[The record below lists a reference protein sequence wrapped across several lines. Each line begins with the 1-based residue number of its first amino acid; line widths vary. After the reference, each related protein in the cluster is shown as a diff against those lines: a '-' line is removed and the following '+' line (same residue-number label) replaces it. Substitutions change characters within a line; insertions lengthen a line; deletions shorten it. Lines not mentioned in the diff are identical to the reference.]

1 MDRESSLSRLSIRLT
16 HLADSPDPDLT
27 RLLKKLR
34 HAIKDGDEGAELD
47 RLSDQL
53 ARHMITLEQN
63 PPADLH
69 VPLTSH
75 YATDFAESIK
85 SLDVDQSY
93 RNKLDYLASQM
104 AKAPQVD
111 QQLQYLRDVFRLLR
125 TATSHK
131 TQEKSSYGG
140 VLNWFDKKD
149 GKKGDKTNEQL
160 NGFLL
165 KATDLLNQIISHMDV
180 LNGSPSETKW
190 LKEQLSESETVESLG
205 SVLDEVIDLLSELTG
220 KVNEERL
227 TTQSFLGNLHT
238 KLQSVE
244 EVIFSV
250 ITDGDKSFERAA
262 TLEKAVNDDVQVIGK
277 AVDENDLDVLKKT
290 VESGLVNLSA
300 KVASYLETERKQH
313 QESKQKIKGLTRQV
327 RSMESETTKL
337 RSEVR
342 NSLDLVMKDPLTGVY
357 NRGGYEARVIEEF
370 SRKQRVNAPLS
381 LVFVDCNKF
390 KQINDT
396 FGHNAGDTVLVK
408 VAETLK
414 VRARTSDV
422 VARYGGDEFVV
433 LLTDTDITGAEVFA
447 KDACDKIRKAGF
459 NNNGKPLDVS
469 ISCGV
474 TEVRDD
480 DTPVTALHRADQA
493 MYKAKNETEDKVF
506 VV

>member
-16 HLADSPDPDLT
+16 HLADSQDPDLA

-34 HAIKDGDEGAELD
+34 HSIKDGDEGAELD

-63 PPADLH
+63 PTADLH

-85 SLDVDQSY
+85 SLNVDQSY

-104 AKAPQVD
+104 AKAPQVE

-131 TQEKSSYGG
+131 AQEKSSYGS
-140 VLNWFDKKD
+140 VLNWFDKKG
-149 GKKGDKTNEQL
+149 GKKGDKKNGQL
-160 NGFLL
+160 DSFLL
-165 KATDLLNQIISHMDV
+165 KASDLLNQIISHMDV

-190 LKEQLSESETVESLG
+190 LKEQLSESDSVEALG

-250 ITDGDKSFERAA
+250 ITDGDASFERAA

-277 AVDENDLDVLKKT
+277 AVEENDLDVLKKT

-357 NRGGYEARVIEEF
+357 NRGGYEGRVVEEF
-370 SRKQRVNAPLS
+370 SRRQRVKAPLS

-396 FGHNAGDTVLVK
+396 FGHNAGDTVLIK

-414 VRARTSDV
+414 VRARTSDI

-459 NNNGKPLDVS
+459 NNNGKPLEVS

-493 MYKAKNETEDKVF
+493 MYKAKNETEGKVF